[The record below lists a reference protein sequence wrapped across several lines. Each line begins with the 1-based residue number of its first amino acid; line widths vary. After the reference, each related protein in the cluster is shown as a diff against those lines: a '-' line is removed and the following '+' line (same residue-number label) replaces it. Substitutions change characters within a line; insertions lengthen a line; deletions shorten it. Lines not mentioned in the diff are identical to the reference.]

1 MNWLEMFKAYIGKM
15 ESPDVF
21 VEWVGV
27 SIVAGVLG
35 RKVWLPRGLDA
46 LLPGQ
51 MMVVLVSG
59 SGVCRKSSAI
69 NAGLSLLSLFRQELG
84 EGAIGVNVMP
94 NKMSSQ
100 SLLSN
105 LRMVDADGEQCNT
118 GYIVATEL
126 TTLISQES
134 FTESLVDNII
144 SLNDTVPLVD
154 PADLDTLLPK
164 EWRSSFKKDGPV
176 VFINPC
182 VGLLGATTPRMVH
195 EGLPKQVR
203 DGGFFGRVLWVYAK
217 DSKKPPNSM
226 LLPSETISEWRA
238 PLVEGLVRMAQLEG
252 HYRFSK
258 QAYQWADD
266 WYVNVHYPEVQE
278 RGEEDGLW
286 ESGFYHRRQ
295 DHLLRLAMILSAMET
310 DDKLIRVQHLEH
322 AWLMVQK
329 MQRGIHKLFEV
340 HVESKSAGVMDAI
353 LKVFKKPKYQHMVT
367 WADLCKVLWRAGS
380 VAVLEDALRSLE
392 LAGKVHVDR
401 GKQKMGWKI
410 RPAQE
415 GILGASEWDG
425 EVPHH
430 GSHLKLVQ

>member
-1 MNWLEMFKAYIGKM
+1 MFKAYIGKM

-27 SIVAGVLG
+27 SIVSGVLG
-35 RKVWLPRGLDA
+35 RNVWLPRGLDA

-84 EGAIGVNVMP
+84 GGKVGVNVMP

-105 LRMVDADGEQCNT
+105 LRTVDEDGETCNT

-134 FTESLVDNII
+134 FTESLIDNII

-154 PADLDTLLPK
+154 PDDLNTLLPK
-164 EWRSSFKKDGPV
+164 EWRSSFKKDGPIT
-176 VFINPC
+176 FINPC

-203 DGGFFGRVLWVYAK
+203 DGGLFGRVLWVYAR

-238 PLVEGLVRMAQLEG
+238 PLIEGLLRMGELRG
-252 HYRFSK
+252 YYRFSK
-258 QAYQWADD
+258 QAFQWADD
-266 WYVNVHYPEVQE
+266 WYVNIHYPEVQA

-286 ESGFYHRRQ
+286 ESGYYHRRQ
-295 DHLLRLAMILSAMET
+295 DHLLRIGIILSAMES
-310 DDKLIRVQHLEH
+310 DEKLIKVRHLEH
-322 AWLMVQK
+322 AWLMLQK
-329 MQRGIHKLFEV
+329 VQRGVHKLFEQV
-340 HVESKSAGVMDAI
+340 VESKGVTVMDAI
-353 LKVFKKPKYQHMVT
+353 LRVFKKPKYAQLIT
-367 WADLCKVLWRAGS
+367 WADLCKLLWRVGS
-380 VAVLEDALRSLE
+380 VGVLEEALRNLE
-392 LAGKVHVDR
+392 LGGKVEVDR
-401 GKQKMGWKI
+401 TKSKMAWKI
-410 RPAQE
+410 RPVVGT
-415 GILGASEWDG
+415 GIHATPEYD
-425 EVPHH
+425 EPHP
-430 GSHLKLVQ
+430 HLKLVQ